1 LKTHAFWKYPN
12 ILMPVLLTII
22 FIIYTYDIYI
32 VKKQKSELKKML
44 LLNIYN
50 GRDCNVIYFFFNVK
64 IICVK
69 VKIFS
74 FFMYK

>member
-1 LKTHAFWKYPN
+1 
-12 ILMPVLLTII
+12 MPVLLTII

-50 GRDCNVIYFFFNVK
+50 GRDCNVIYIFFNVK